1 MIEDILKIREQ
12 IGRTPLVRLEHFP
25 GFNLFAK
32 LEYTNFSGSIK
43 DRAANN
49 ILYHA
54 IKENKIREGTIVIE
68 SSSGNFG
75 ISTALQ
81 CNRLGVDFCAVVDPQ
96 ISEIN
101 LKMLRLFASRV
112 IMVDQ
117 PDETGGFLLNRIRKV
132 KELVEITDN
141 SYWTNQYE
149 NPNNFLGY
157 AGLAD
162 EINCAFSSLDYLFVP
177 TSSCGTVV
185 GLTRFVKQQFPDLVV
200 VAVDIEGS
208 MIFSDK
214 KCKRYIPGL
223 GAGRKAAFMEGAPV
237 DEVMILT
244 HEEIISGCRDLLNSH
259 SVFAGGSSGAAY
271 FAACKFMNGRKW
283 QGSSP
288 NALIICPDRGIPY
301 IDTIYNDAWVTK
313 ILEEKTMNELMEKVG

>member
-1 MIEDILKIREQ
+1 MKIREQ
-12 IGRTPLVRLEHFP
+12 IGKTPLVRLEHFP

-162 EINCAFSSLDYLFVP
+162 EINRAFSSLDYLFVP

-214 KCKRYIPGL
+214 NVK
-223 GAGRKAAFMEGAPV
+223 
-237 DEVMILT
+237 D
-244 HEEIISGCRDLLNSH
+244 ISRDLAP
-259 SVFAGGSSGAAY
+259 AG
-271 FAACKFMNGRKW
+271 KPPLWR
-283 QGSSP
+283 
-288 NALIICPDRGIPY
+288 ALR
-301 IDTIYNDAWVTK
+301 
-313 ILEEKTMNELMEKVG
+313 